1 MINIKEVLFRYSE
14 KVKPY
19 LRKPN
24 LRNLNLRDHKDI
36 IKKHANIFMAVLGIF
51 IASVVSINI
60 ISAKER
66 KRYTITNNKAEVY
79 FYAMDY
85 KNAINEYDKIAD
97 KDKLS
102 PMWDMKISEIYS
114 VEGDIAN
121 SRKYIKR
128 AKQMD
133 SKDADIL
140 NYIVFTEL
148 MNKDYDISM
157 KDGVA
162 ALKLYP
168 KNKVLIKTMF
178 TVYMANQRLDYAKK
192 LISDYPYDSKSAYDM
207 AEYARML
214 MISGNM
220 DAGFKI
226 LKDAWLIDRD
236 EYKIYDV
243 LSQIA
248 VYNRDSL
255 LESISDLSQREPQ
268 EVAYKMWLAKV
279 YSGDADTADQAAQI
293 IDQIKDKNIG
303 KVEIKLITA
312 SVLQNS
318 GQNSKADDLIDE
330 VIRENSTDY
339 RVLHTAGWYYLNK
352 KDYGKAIKYC
362 DESIVKNKDY
372 PDNYGFLMPQILMAQ
387 GKSVEAEPYFRTAL
401 RLEPYNYNIMLNIA
415 NYYWTTTKNTNKAL
429 EYFKFAEIVKPSD
442 PEIKYDMAMI
452 HINNKETKQAI
463 ELLKQCIKLDDA
475 VPKYHRTLSTVYFT
489 MNKSKEAYSEIK
501 YAYSADQQDILTLN
515 NAGAYYITIDGN
527 LERGFYNFTKAKE
540 GINASTDKYTKDTIN
555 SNYNKAKKLL
565 EDYNHGAENA
575 SISIPEFTLFY

>member
-1 MINIKEVLFRYSE
+1 MKNYKEIVSKYFD
-14 KVKPY
+14 KVKS
-19 LRKPN
+19 KKMN
-24 LRNLNLRDHKDI
+24 FNFKNHKDTL
-36 IKKHANIFMAVLGIF
+36 KKHGNIFMSVLGVF
-51 IASVVSINI
+51 IAAVISINI
-60 ISAKER
+60 ISAKET
-66 KRYTITNNKAEVY
+66 KRYKITNNRAEVY
-79 FYAMDY
+79 FYAVDY
-85 KNAINEYDKIAD
+85 NNAIKEYEKIAD

-114 VEGDIAN
+114 VEGNVAD
-121 SRKYIKR
+121 SRKYITR

-133 SKDADIL
+133 SKDEDIL
-140 NYIVFTEL
+140 NYIVFTEF
-148 MNKDYDISM
+148 MNKDYNIAM
-157 KDGVA
+157 KDGIA

-168 KNKVLIKTMF
+168 KSKELIKTMF
-178 TVYMANQRLDYAKK
+178 TVYMANQMLDNAKK
-192 LISDYPYDSKSAYDM
+192 LIKDYPYDSKSAYEM
-207 AEYARML
+207 AEYSRML
-214 MISGNM
+214 MIVGNM

-255 LESISDLSQREPQ
+255 LESITDLSQRYPQ
-268 EVAYKMWLAKV
+268 DVAYKMWLAKV
-279 YSGDADTADQAAQI
+279 YSGDADTAQQASQI
-293 IDQIKDKNIG
+293 IDQIKNKDIG

-352 KDYGKAIKYC
+352 KDYGKAEKYC
-362 DESIVKNKDY
+362 EESIVKNKDY
-372 PDNYGFLMPQILMAQ
+372 PDNYGFLMPEILKAE

-442 PEIKYDMAMI
+442 PEIKYNMAMI
-452 HINNKETKQAI
+452 HINNKETTQAVD
-463 ELLKQCIKLDDA
+463 LLKQCIKLNDA
-475 VPKYHRTLSTVYFT
+475 VPKYHRTLSTVYFA
-489 MNKSKEAYSEIK
+489 MNNSKDAYAQIK
-501 YAYSADQQDILTLN
+501 YAYNCDQQDILTLN

-527 LERGFYNFTKAKE
+527 LERGLYNFTKAKE
-540 GINASTDKYTKDTIN
+540 GINASTDKYTKDTITA
-555 SNYNKAKKLL
+555 NYNKAKKLL
-565 EDYNHGAENA
+565 DEYNNGSANA
-575 SISIPEFTLFY
+575 SIAIPEFTLFY